1 MQHRPIDGYV
11 VEISRDAFG
20 NGWTLEDD
28 RRFWKR
34 IHGRSGLL
42 QLRRDAKKLTDFCLR
57 VSEHRSDRDF
67 LVYRLHLMTICI
79 LLSFV
84 ECVPR
89 VVWKELP
96 HFFAKFAAQ
105 IFCEM
110 LSRAE
115 LVAEEN
121 GRALTGVFGD
131 DNGAPIHPF
140 TYRSPARGAARRAA
154 ERVARPGTGPG
165 AEAGADPGSTE
176 GAVAGTGG
184 V

>member
-1 MQHRPIDGYV
+1 MKHNADAYV
-11 VEISRDAFG
+11 VELSRDAFG
-20 NGWTLEDD
+20 SGWTLADD

-34 IHGRSGLL
+34 MHGISGLL
-42 QLRRDAKKLTDFCLR
+42 HLWRDAKKITTFCQR

-67 LVYRLHLMTICI
+67 LAYRLHLMTICI
-79 LLSFV
+79 FLSFL
-84 ECVPR
+84 ESVPR
-89 VVWKELP
+89 IIWREFP

-121 GRALTGVFGD
+121 ACALTGVLGEE
-131 DNGAPIHPF
+131 NGAPIHPF
-140 TYRSPARGAARRAA
+140 TYRSPAGGAARRAA
-154 ERVARPGTGPG
+154 GRVTRPGAGAG
-165 AEAGADPGSTE
+165 AEAGANPGSAE